1 MQHQQMEAQI
11 PLHRSEYD
19 AEEIK
24 SRELKEPTQQA
35 RPTMQAVRNDEKNDI
50 VHNREADVQAVQP
63 AAIEQTD
70 KEVKEKTNRHTEKR
84 LLQKERD
91 TEREKFVRK
100 E

>member
-1 MQHQQMEAQI
+1 MEAQI

-70 KEVKEKTNRHTEKR
+70 KEVKEKTNRHTEKGCF
-84 LLQKERD
+84 K
-91 TEREKFVRK
+91 REGHRKRKFVRK

>member
-1 MQHQQMEAQI
+1 
-11 PLHRSEYD
+11 
-19 AEEIK
+19 
-24 SRELKEPTQQA
+24 
-35 RPTMQAVRNDEKNDI
+35 MQAVRNDEKNDI

-91 TEREKFVRK
+91 TEREKFVVPIVAVGVK
-100 E
+100 LHLENLLIF